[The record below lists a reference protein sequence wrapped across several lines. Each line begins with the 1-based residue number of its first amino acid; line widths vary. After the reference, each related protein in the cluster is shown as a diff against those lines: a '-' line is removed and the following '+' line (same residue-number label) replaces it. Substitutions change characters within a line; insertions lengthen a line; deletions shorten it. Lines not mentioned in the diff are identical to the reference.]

1 MLLSVLADSLNEA
14 DLKRERLTQIALVIV
29 GLFNLSLIRFLCGDL
44 WHSNWLLEGK
54 NEIEPMFL
62 SVFIT
67 VGLFLLLAVRK
78 PSEHRSMIAF
88 IGWWNIAHS
97 MVMTV
102 ETAQAWKHGIHRHYD
117 DVILFFVIGVV
128 LLALLPAKREAVAP

>member
-1 MLLSVLADSLNEA
+1 M
-14 DLKRERLTQIALVIV
+14 LVIV
-29 GLFNLSLIRFLCGDL
+29 GVFNLALVRFLYRDL

-67 VGLFLLLAVRK
+67 IGFFLLLAVKR
-78 PSEHRSMIAF
+78 PSQHRSMIAL

-97 MVMTV
+97 TVMVIETV
-102 ETAQAWKHGIHRHYD
+102 EAWRHNVHRRFD
-117 DVILFFVIGVV
+117 DVILFFVIGVI
-128 LLALLPAKREAVAP
+128 LLALLPPEGKAVLPETV